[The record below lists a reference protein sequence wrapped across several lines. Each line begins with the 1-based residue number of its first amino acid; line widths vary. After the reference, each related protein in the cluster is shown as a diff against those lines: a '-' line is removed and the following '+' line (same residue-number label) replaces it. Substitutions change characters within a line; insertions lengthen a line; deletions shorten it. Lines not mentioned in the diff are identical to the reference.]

1 MLLGENMAKDCIYQE
16 FKKIIA
22 KLPNSIANK
31 KNQAEIKELLYSY
44 VLNNPSSAGPENAKK
59 FTDYQITTP
68 QRYKKVIG
76 AIKEIVGNDEDY
88 IYLKDKKIDND
99 ILNIFE
105 SSCQHK
111 EIIIFK
117 TNNVG
122 QLDSL
127 FARLRNAFAH
137 GNIRKYK
144 QNYILWNENNKVL
157 SLLCIL
163 SYASLIKILNAVTNY
178 A

>member
-1 MLLGENMAKDCIYQE
+1 MAKDCIYQE
-16 FKKIIA
+16 FEKIIA

-31 KNQAEIKELLYSY
+31 KNQSEIKELLYSY

-99 ILNIFE
+99 ILNVFE
-105 SSCQHK
+105 SSCHHPK
-111 EIIIFK
+111 ELIIFR

-127 FARLRNAFAH
+127 FVRLRNAFAH

-144 QNYILWNENNKVL
+144 QNYVLWNEKNNIL
-157 SLLCIL
+157 SLLGVL
-163 SYASLIKILNAVTNY
+163 SYTSLMKIMDAVVNY